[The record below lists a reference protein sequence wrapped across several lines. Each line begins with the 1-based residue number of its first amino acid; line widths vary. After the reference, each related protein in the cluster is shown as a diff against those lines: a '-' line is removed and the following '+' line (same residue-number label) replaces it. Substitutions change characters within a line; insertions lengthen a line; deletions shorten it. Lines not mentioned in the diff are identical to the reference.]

1 MTIPS
6 PAVSVQGSG
15 AVASNLLNT
24 YVQAVASLAQL
35 RGFVGIE
42 QMLVYLE
49 GAAVAGDGGQGF
61 YVWNAKAPGPDDGA
75 GVIMPVGL
83 AVGAWVKLTGTAPLP
98 PPTLTRAIE
107 YVIDGGGSVIP
118 TGLRGALYLPFE
130 CTLEAVTL
138 LADQAGS
145 VQVDV
150 YVDPLASYP
159 PVDSIFPTDYR
170 SLSGTAFGQ
179 DLAAGTNWTT
189 LFPANSVI
197 GFYIN
202 SASNSSNSAWTGP
215 SDFAPSIGPTQGASC
230 TVLEGGGV
238 HMGGSASGAPT
249 GTGLLWMD
257 NAHTVPTAAYL
268 DAFYLVGGLGGNNG
282 PAGPGA
288 VTLAA
293 GQHLSLAMRIG
304 DGNGG
309 APNSAFLAYIYSIN
323 VDTGAGVINVPV
335 TALKVIDPDG
345 SPQGTIR
352 NVSYSGGTHTLDLLS
367 SESRPVMLADITTT
381 PTAVG
386 TTQGYIF

>member
-1 MTIPS
+1 
-6 PAVSVQGSG
+6 
-15 AVASNLLNT
+15 
-24 YVQAVASLAQL
+24 
-35 RGFVGIE
+35 
-42 QMLVYLE
+42 
-49 GAAVAGDGGQGF
+49 
-61 YVWNAKAPGPDDGA
+61 
-75 GVIMPVGL
+75 
-83 AVGAWVKLTGTAPLP
+83 
-98 PPTLTRAIE
+98 
-107 YVIDGGGSVIP
+107 
-118 TGLRGALYLPFE
+118 
-130 CTLEAVTL
+130 
-138 LADQAGS
+138 
-145 VQVDV
+145 
-150 YVDPLASYP
+150 
-159 PVDSIFPTDYR
+159 
-170 SLSGTAFGQ
+170 
-179 DLAAGTNWTT
+179 
-189 LFPANSVI
+189 
-197 GFYIN
+197 
-202 SASNSSNSAWTGP
+202 
-215 SDFAPSIGPTQGASC
+215 
-230 TVLEGGGV
+230 
-238 HMGGSASGAPT
+238 MGGSASGAPT